1 MAVERGL
8 DPCSSFMNPAMTG
21 RMTIVRLWLIACT
34 YLLLAQ
40 CGPVDVL
47 NAVTPDKSIASVE
60 TIAFASGP
68 RQSLDL
74 YTPKT
79 PKDGAPIIVFIY
91 GGSWDTGAKE
101 DYKFAA
107 EAFTSA
113 GYSVAVPDYRL
124 YPDVVYPAFIE
135 DVAMAASWTAQRF
148 PGRPLALIGHS
159 AGAHSALMLALE
171 TPFLQNQGVERCQTI
186 AAAVGLSGPYGALPL
201 KREPFITIFPERM
214 TGQDAPLNNV
224 SAKTPPIFL
233 ATGLKDTKVLPANT
247 ISLADE
253 LEEAGADVTLTPYRD
268 LDHVD
273 TVKLLADFFADE
285 SSLRSD
291 VLGFLEQHSSTKA
304 PFC

>member
-1 MAVERGL
+1 MT
-8 DPCSSFMNPAMTG
+8 NPAMTE
-21 RMTIVRLWLIACT
+21 RMNTIRLWLITCAC
-34 YLLLAQ
+34 LLTAQ

-60 TIAFASGP
+60 TVAYASGP

-74 YTPKT
+74 YTPNT

-135 DVAMAASWTAQRF
+135 DVAMATAWTAQRF
-148 PGRPLALIGHS
+148 PGRSIALVGHS

-171 TPFLQNQGVERCQTI
+171 TPFLKNQGVERCQTI

-214 TGQDAPLNNV
+214 TGKDAPINTV
-224 SAKTPPIFL
+224 SANSPPIFL

-253 LEEAGADVTLTPYRD
+253 LQEAGADVTLVPYPD
-268 LDHVD
+268 LDHAD
-273 TVKLLADFFADE
+273 TVKLMADFFADE
-285 SSLRSD
+285 SSLRGD
-291 VLGFLEQHSSTKA
+291 VLGFLDQHGSAKA